1 MSVSILPMDFPLF
14 NTKALGTGKVY
25 DLNDS
30 VDRRRYF
37 EDKLGSKLDDLKEF
51 LDNNTF
57 VGFML
62 AKKSAGKGTYSK
74 MFVEVV
80 GEDRVSHI
88 SVGDIV
94 RQTHRLVESDPLEKD
109 KLIEY
114 LRSSY
119 RGFISVED
127 CVDALVGRSQ
137 EKLIPTEFILALV
150 KKEIDKVGRK
160 AIFID
165 GFPRTLDQISYSLYF
180 RSLINFR
187 DDPDF
192 FVLIDIPETI
202 IDERMKYR
210 VVCPVC
216 NTSRN
221 LKLLPTKFVE
231 CDKDNHKFHLLCDN
245 KACAEYS
252 KVRLVAKEGDDKG
265 IGPIKNRLELDGKL
279 MEMATKLQGVP
290 KIMVRNAVPVSQV
303 AQYTESYE
311 ITPEY
316 VYKYDE
322 KVGKVVVEQ
331 KPWVVKDDDGN
342 DCNSLLAPPVL
353 LSMMSQMHSILI
365 GDPKN

>member
-1 MSVSILPMDFPLF
+1 MDFPLF
-14 NTKALGTGKVY
+14 NTKALGTAKFY
-25 DLNDS
+25 DLNDP
-30 VDRRRYF
+30 VGRRKYF

-74 MFVEVV
+74 MFAEIV
-80 GEDRVSHI
+80 GEDRVAHI

-94 RQTHRLVESDPLEKD
+94 RQTHKLVKSDPIEEN
-109 KLIEY
+109 KLVEY

-119 RGFISVED
+119 RGFISVEE
-127 CVDALVGRSQ
+127 CVNALIGRSQ
-137 EKLIPTEFILALV
+137 DKLIPTEFILALV
-150 KKEIDKVGRK
+150 KKEIDKGDYARGRVGRK

-210 VVCPVC
+210 VVCPIC

-231 CDKDNHKFHLLCDN
+231 YDKSTKKFHLLCDN
-245 KACAEYS
+245 KACAGYS
-252 KVRLVAKEGDDKG
+252 KTRLVSKEGDDKG
-265 IGPIKNRLELDGKL
+265 IGLIKDRLELEGKL

-290 KIMVRNAVPVSQV
+290 KILVRNAIPVSQV
-303 AQYTESYE
+303 AQYAESYE

-316 VYKYDE
+316 IYKYDE
-322 KVGKVVVEQ
+322 KTGKVIVEQ
-331 KPWVVKDDDGN
+331 KPWVVKDDVGN
-342 DCNSLLAPPVL
+342 DCNSLLAPPAL
-353 LSMMSQMHSILI
+353 LSMMSQMHSLLI
-365 GDPKN
+365 

>member
-1 MSVSILPMDFPLF
+1 MDFPLF
-14 NTKALGTGKVY
+14 NTKVLGKGEIY
-25 DLNDS
+25 DLNDP
-30 VDRRRYF
+30 VGRRQYF
-37 EDKLGSKLDDLKEF
+37 EDKLGSKLDNIKEF

-74 MFVEVV
+74 MFAEVV
-80 GEDRVSHI
+80 GEDRVAHV

-94 RQTHRLVESDPLEKD
+94 RQVHKTVGESESEKN
-109 KLIEY
+109 KLIDY

-119 RGFISVED
+119 RGFISVEE
-127 CVDALVGRSQ
+127 CVDALLGRTQ
-137 EKLIPTEFILALV
+137 DRLIPTEFILALV
-150 KKEIDKVGRK
+150 KREIDKIGRK

-180 RSLINFR
+180 RSLINLR

-221 LKLLPTKFVE
+221 LKLLPTKFVDY
-231 CDKDNHKFHLLCDN
+231 DKAENKFHLLCDN
-245 KACAEYS
+245 KVCSEYS
-252 KVRLVAKEGDDKG
+252 RARLVAKEGDDKG
-265 IGPIKNRLELDGKL
+265 IGSIKNRLEMDGKL
-279 MEMATKLQGVP
+279 MEMATKLQGIQ
-290 KIMVRNAVPVSQV
+290 KILVRNAVPTEFVED
-303 AQYTESYE
+303 YTEPYE

-316 VYKYDE
+316 VYRYDE
-322 KVGKVVVEQ
+322 ASQKIVTEQ
-331 KPWVVKDDDGN
+331 KPWVVKDDAGK
-342 DCNSLLAPPVL
+342 DCNSLLAPPAL
-353 LSMMSQMHSILI
+353 LSMMSQMHSILL
-365 GDPKN
+365 

>member
-1 MSVSILPMDFPLF
+1 MGVSIAPMDFPLF
-14 NTKALGTGKVY
+14 NSKALGLGKTY
-25 DLNDS
+25 DLNDA
-30 VDRRRYF
+30 VDRRKYF
-37 EDKLGSKLDDLKEF
+37 EDKLGPKLEDLKEF

-62 AKKSAGKGTYSK
+62 AKKGSGKGTYSK
-74 MFVEVV
+74 MFAEIV
-80 GEDRVSHI
+80 GEGRIAHV

-94 RQTHRLVESDPLEKD
+94 RQTHRLVESDPAEKD
-109 KLIEY
+109 RLIQY
-114 LRSSY
+114 LATNY
-119 RGFISVED
+119 RGFVTVED
-127 CVDALVGRSQ
+127 CISALVSRSQ
-137 EKLIPTEFILALV
+137 DKLIPTEFILALV
-150 KKEIDKVGRK
+150 KREIEKVGRR

-180 RSLINFR
+180 RSLMHLR

-231 CDKDNHKFHLLCDN
+231 YDKDSHEFHLLCDN
-245 KACAEYS
+245 STCSGYS
-252 KVRLVAKEGDDKG
+252 KTRMAAKEGDDKG
-265 IGPIKNRLELDGKL
+265 IEPIKDRLALDGKL
-279 MEMATKLQGVP
+279 MEMAMTLQGVP
-290 KIMVRNAVPVSQV
+290 RIMVKNAIPTNKA

-316 VYKYDE
+316 VYKYDKKAE
-322 KVGKVVVEQ
+322 KVIVEQ
-331 KPWVVKDDDGN
+331 KPWMVKDDAGN

-353 LSMMSQMHSILI
+353 CSLMSQMHALLI
-365 GDPKN
+365 GGVA

>member
-1 MSVSILPMDFPLF
+1 MLPMDFPLF

-25 DLNDS
+25 DLNDP

-37 EDKLGSKLDDLKEF
+37 EDKLGSKLDDIKEF

-74 MFVEVV
+74 MFAEIV
-80 GEDRVSHI
+80 GEDRVAHI

-94 RQTHRLVESDPLEKD
+94 RQTHKLVESDPVEKD
-109 KLIEY
+109 KLVEY

-119 RGFISVED
+119 RGFISVDE

-150 KKEIDKVGRK
+150 KKEVDKVGRK

-180 RSLINFR
+180 RSLINLR

-231 CDKDNHKFHLLCDN
+231 YDKSTKKFYLLCDN
-245 KACAEYS
+245 KACPEYL

-265 IGPIKNRLELDGKL
+265 IGPIKDRLELDKKL

-290 KIMVRNAVPVSQV
+290 KILVRNAIPTEFVSE
-303 AQYTESYE
+303 YTEPYE

-316 VYKYDE
+316 VYKYKNAD
-322 KVGKVVVEQ
+322 GKVVVEQ
-331 KPWVVKDDDGN
+331 KPWVVKDDAGK
-342 DCNSLLAPPVL
+342 DCNSLLAPPAL

-365 GDPKN
+365 GDSKN